1 MLLLDNFESNSIHM
15 IKAKA
20 FLQSNIL
27 YLIGAFIGAI
37 SGFLYWKFVGCI
49 SGTCSITSSPINST
63 LYFALMGTLVFGSF
77 KKEKKNVK

>member
-1 MLLLDNFESNSIHM
+1 MFLLDNFESNIILM

-20 FLQSNIL
+20 FLLSNFL

-37 SGFLYWKFVGCI
+37 SGFLYWKYVGCI
-49 SGTCSITSSPINST
+49 TGTCSITSSPINST

-77 KKEKKNVK
+77 KKEKKHVK